1 MEINNFALI
10 IGSMKSGTTSLFNYL
25 AQHPEISGCQRK
37 EPNFFSYDDRWNQGF
52 SWYLQEWPDWN
63 PKVHKIALEA
73 TINYTKYP
81 IYPNAAERIYQLRN
95 KADFKFIYV
104 VRNPLERIESQYTY
118 ELGSNRADKIKRFSD
133 GDLEIETEFIETSKY
148 AKQIKEYYKYFP
160 KENILLLDFED
171 FKCDNAG
178 TLKKIIRFLGVSDEY
193 EFQDLNVIHNQTKS
207 RVIDDKL
214 WRSFRQIKPL
224 RRVVNQ
230 TVPKKTKQAI
240 HSLFGKKVTGNFKL
254 SPQQRELVLRELEE
268 DLLELKTKYNFD
280 LSSWKIYL

>member
-52 SWYLQEWPDWN
+52 SWYLQEWPNWN

-171 FKCDNAG
+171 FKYDNVG
-178 TLKKIIRFLGVSDEY
+178 TLKKIIKFLGLSDEY
-193 EFQDLNVIHNQTKS
+193 EFKNLNVIHNQTKS
-207 RVIDDKL
+207 RVVDDKL

-230 TVPKKTKQAI
+230 TVPEKTKQAI
-240 HSLFGKKVTGNFKL
+240 HSLFGRKVTSNFKL
-254 SPQQRELVLRELEE
+254 SPQQREFVLSELKE
-268 DLLELKTKYNFD
+268 DLLELKTKYDFD